1 MVRCAMVLACFSL
14 MGCKDSQV
22 PAPKGAEAPGT
33 VTASKSQRDIPGP
46 RPVAPVVTDNPA
58 SPTNPIVRSSESK
71 TAPIPAAAPANARVT
86 AAGLSFEPPKGW
98 IQQAPRSRMRLAQ
111 FQLPPVAG
119 DPRPGML
126 TVIAAGG
133 DIDANI
139 KRWQG
144 QFQNAPTPN
153 RTTEVVDKIQVIRVE
168 FEGAFL
174 FKARPMAPGPGTPQP
189 GTLLLGAIVK
199 TPQAQVFFKAWGPKN
214 TMEKWRSSFDTMVG
228 SFNITD

>member
-1 MVRCAMVLACFSL
+1 MVRCAIVLAGLSL

-22 PAPKGAEAPGT
+22 PAPKGAEAPRA
-33 VTASKSQRDIPGP
+33 VTASKSQQDIPGP
-46 RPVAPVVTDNPA
+46 RPAAPVVTDNPA
-58 SPTNPIVRSSESK
+58 SPTNPIAASSASK
-71 TAPIPAAAPANARVT
+71 TAPIPAAVPSNARVT
-86 AAGLSFEPPKGW
+86 AAGLSFEPPEGW

-111 FQLPPVAG
+111 FQLPSVAG

-144 QFQNAPTPN
+144 QFQNSPAPK
-153 RTTEVVDKIQVIRVE
+153 RTTEMVDNIQVIRVE
-168 FEGAFL
+168 FGGAFL

-199 TPQAQVFFKAWGPKN
+199 TAQAQLFFKAWGPKN
-214 TMEKWRSSFDTMVG
+214 TMEKWRSSFDAMVR
-228 SFNITD
+228 SFAKTN